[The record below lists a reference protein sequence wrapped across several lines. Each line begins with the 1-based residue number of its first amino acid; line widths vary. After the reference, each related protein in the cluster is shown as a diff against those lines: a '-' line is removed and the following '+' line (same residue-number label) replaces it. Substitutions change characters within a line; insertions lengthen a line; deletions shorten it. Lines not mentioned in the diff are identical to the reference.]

1 MFYCIIAIHYQ
12 GLDIFLLQ
20 GRSWKRELSDQ
31 SNNVD
36 ESKKSRKDMLD
47 ESKVLNSSTLE
58 NVFARGLTP
67 SRLIKRPKMVILDI
81 I

>member
-36 ESKKSRKDMLD
+36 ESKKSRKDMLV
-47 ESKVLNSSTLE
+47 ESKFWIVQH
-58 NVFARGLTP
+58 
-67 SRLIKRPKMVILDI
+67 
-81 I
+81 